1 MPNDGSRLCSA
12 HFISGKQSRNPLSP
26 DYVPSVF
33 PDTTSPDKKRK
44 RTALERFEK
53 REALKLRR
61 RENAAKETAAQ
72 ALMTLQT
79 EALEKVQMEQDLQEE
94 AAETLLSLQV
104 HQPSMSCQSAQQA
117 STSTSSPSDTVSA
130 ASIELEC
137 RRLLEE
143 NHHLKETVEHLSL
156 SENSFKDD
164 DKVKFCTGLPSLTL
178 LQTVLQEISP
188 FLNTHPK
195 AVLSKFQQL
204 LMTLMYLRLNLC
216 NQDLAYR
223 FNVNCSTVS
232 RTVNSVIDVLYA
244 RLVPMAVFWPEREEL
259 RKTLP
264 IVFRSVYPKCTVIID
279 CFEVTMERSSDQ
291 RAKSQT
297 YSSYKARNTLKY
309 LIGVA
314 PQGAIIFISKG
325 WGGRASDKHITEN
338 CGILYKLQPGD
349 EVLAD
354 RGFNIHDS
362 VGVYGATLKIPAF
375 TKGKS
380 QLSKEEAETTRKL
393 ASVRIHVERVIGLVR
408 QKYEVLNGP
417 VEICKLMRKDENMT
431 TFDKVVHVACAL
443 TNLCTSIVPF
453 D

>member
-1 MPNDGSRLCSA
+1 MVHTCVVVRCKHRKTAGSGISFYRFPTDEERRQKWINAIKCEPGWMPNDGSRLCSA

-130 ASIELEC
+130 ASIELKC

-164 DKVKFCTGLPSLTL
+164 DKAMKCW
-178 LQTVLQEISP
+178 QTEV
-188 FLNTHPK
+188 
-195 AVLSKFQQL
+195 
-204 LMTLMYLRLNLC
+204 
-216 NQDLAYR
+216 
-223 FNVNCSTVS
+223 STFM
-232 RTVNSVIDVLYA
+232 I
-244 RLVPMAVFWPEREEL
+244 
-259 RKTLP
+259 
-264 IVFRSVYPKCTVIID
+264 
-279 CFEVTMERSSDQ
+279 Q
-291 RAKSQT
+291 
-297 YSSYKARNTLKY
+297 
-309 LIGVA
+309 
-314 PQGAIIFISKG
+314 
-325 WGGRASDKHITEN
+325 
-338 CGILYKLQPGD
+338 
-349 EVLAD
+349 
-354 RGFNIHDS
+354 
-362 VGVYGATLKIPAF
+362 
-375 TKGKS
+375 
-380 QLSKEEAETTRKL
+380 
-393 ASVRIHVERVIGLVR
+393 
-408 QKYEVLNGP
+408 
-417 VEICKLMRKDENMT
+417 
-431 TFDKVVHVACAL
+431 
-443 TNLCTSIVPF
+443 
-453 D
+453 